1 MKKIKIIDLL
11 NMIAEGK
18 EVPYHIEFNGQ
29 DWYWNDFDSY
39 VTKATLLNTPDAQ
52 ISIFSKYRLEF
63 ALNKEVV
70 IVEEDNNK
78 IEYLEEKDFD
88 DDIDTDEKCEIL
100 REWYQ
105 DLKNKQDEIID
116 KLNNME
122 ENYGR
127 K

>member
-78 IEYLEEKDFD
+78 IEKLDYEATRFYAGDKMVKSEV
-88 DDIDTDEKCEIL
+88 DIDTATIIDKI
-100 REWYQ
+100 
-105 DLKNKQDEIID
+105 NEIID

>member
-1 MKKIKIIDLL
+1 MKEIKIIDLL

-116 KLNNME
+116 KINSME
-122 ENYGR
+122 E
-127 K
+127 